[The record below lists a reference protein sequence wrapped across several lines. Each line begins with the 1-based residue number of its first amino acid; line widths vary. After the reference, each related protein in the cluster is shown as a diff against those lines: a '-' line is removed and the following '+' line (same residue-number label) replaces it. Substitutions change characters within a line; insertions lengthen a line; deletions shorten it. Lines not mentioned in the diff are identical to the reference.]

1 VAGVR
6 MKNNCNIWMAF
17 EFDATTVS
25 EAQPVELG
33 FLPYARQPSKNVPF
47 RSTEKLK
54 ARRHRDNG
62 AAILRLIRSS
72 QNCCYNVVIKET
84 DIYT

>member
-1 VAGVR
+1 MLFRQNLPLNLNPIRAP
-6 MKNNCNIWMAF
+6 
-17 EFDATTVS
+17 TTVS

-84 DIYT
+84 YIYT